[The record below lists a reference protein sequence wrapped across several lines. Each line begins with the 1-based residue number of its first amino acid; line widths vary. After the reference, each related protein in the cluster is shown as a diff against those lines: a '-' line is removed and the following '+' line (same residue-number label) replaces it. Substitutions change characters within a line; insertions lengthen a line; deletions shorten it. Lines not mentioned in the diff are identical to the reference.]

1 MVIPQ
6 LDFVSDDR
14 MVAYGDSEIAIFE
27 GTQKPKLAQE
37 IPLTGEAKSIFNNFI
52 IIGTTSKLPTSLLVE
67 INKSTAVTI
76 DDMVEAIATPK
87 TPYIFD
93 NVMLKITFT
102 ITPITPFIVVTL
114 VFCIENNEE
123 FNIGRKFKNNVIQKY
138 KEHFLR

>member
-1 MVIPQ
+1 MIII
-6 LDFVSDDR
+6 LLSRFNTLFN
-14 MVAYGDSEIAIFE
+14 ATNTNNIIIA
-27 GTQKPKLAQE
+27 
-37 IPLTGEAKSIFNNFI
+37 AKSIFNNFI

-93 NVMLKITFT
+93 NVMLKIIFT

-123 FNIGRKFKNNVIQKY
+123 FNMSLTPVNGNTN
-138 KEHFLR
+138 E